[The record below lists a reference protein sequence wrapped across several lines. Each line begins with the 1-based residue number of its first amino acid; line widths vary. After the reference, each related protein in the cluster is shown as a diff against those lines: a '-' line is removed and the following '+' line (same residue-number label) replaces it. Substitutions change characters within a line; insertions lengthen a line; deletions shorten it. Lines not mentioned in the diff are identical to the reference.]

1 MALPNNIKTAYQ
13 SLPNLIFIGV
23 TAFLS
28 LAVHPA
34 FLFILL
40 AGELGMLIFANTPFM
55 QNILRARIEREQRRE
70 QEKTENQILTA
81 VPDTYKTDFSS
92 LRKLCADIES
102 RTRELGSDQPLMAG
116 ILEKL
121 YSLRLEYVRML
132 RAHFLLSNRNYSAIE
147 KQLDKERGR
156 LEEAVEVEQSEQVRS
171 TIDQHLQILRQRL
184 AKARQLRELV
194 RLIEARMHVVNDSL
208 QLIQDEVYSLT
219 DIQGIS
225 NVVDDLLVK
234 LQMNEEFRTYYN
246 DVLDGESPA
255 LAGPGPELGEV
266 YQDEPK
272 SAANRNPVKRM
283 Q

>member
-1 MALPNNIKTAYQ
+1 
-13 SLPNLIFIGV
+13 
-23 TAFLS
+23 
-28 LAVHPA
+28 
-34 FLFILL
+34 
-40 AGELGMLIFANTPFM
+40 
-55 QNILRARIEREQRRE
+55 
-70 QEKTENQILTA
+70 
-81 VPDTYKTDFSS
+81 
-92 LRKLCADIES
+92 
-102 RTRELGSDQPLMAG
+102 
-116 ILEKL
+116 
-121 YSLRLEYVRML
+121 ML

-156 LEEAVEVEQSEQVRS
+156 LEEAVEVEQSEQVRL

-219 DIQGIS
+219 DVQGIS

-246 DVLDGESPA
+246 DVLDAGSPA
-255 LAGPGPELGEV
+255 LAGLGPELGED
-266 YQDEPK
+266 YRDEPK
-272 SAANRNPVKRM
+272 SASNRNPAKRM